1 MQMTPE
7 EIVREYRTAKHK
19 TEQIKILADLNV
31 CSRGEIARILDE
43 AGEKIDKRFLSK
55 RLPALPTETVSAPE
69 PPSPPPPAELT
80 LETLWMITEGVR
92 GDALLTINGRS
103 PQSVR
108 LQADFAADGKALRW
122 RVDLSY
128 DET

>member
-55 RLPALPTETVSAPE
+55 RLPAAPVSDPE
-69 PPSPPPPAELT
+69 PPLPPPPAELT
-80 LETLWMITEGVR
+80 LEVLRMIIEGVR

-103 PQSVR
+103 PAGVR
-108 LQADFAADGKALRW
+108 LQAEFDATGKALRC

-128 DET
+128 AET